1 MTDRKRVQR
10 LVFSERVCGGVALR
24 SEPLLLVPLTKEVS
38 LGGRREGITGGF
50 QVLSKENK
58 PCFYV
63 RLVPKLFYKCDQGQ
77 ADAVVAMARGQSSV
91 HLKPLMHEAQPPSHF
106 SASTITRYPC

>member
-50 QVLSKENK
+50 QVYFLRKINLAFMSGLSRS
-58 PCFYV
+58 CFTSATKD
-63 RLVPKLFYKCDQGQ
+63 RLT
-77 ADAVVAMARGQSSV
+77 QSWPWREV
-91 HLKPLMHEAQPPSHF
+91 KAAF
-106 SASTITRYPC
+106 T